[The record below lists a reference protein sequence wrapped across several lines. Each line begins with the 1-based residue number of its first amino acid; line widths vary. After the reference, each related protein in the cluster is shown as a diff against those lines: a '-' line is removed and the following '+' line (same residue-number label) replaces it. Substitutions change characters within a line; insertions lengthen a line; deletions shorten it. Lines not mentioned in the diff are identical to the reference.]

1 MIFSEKNL
9 SKIIINKTIDLNEHN
24 YKLFFLFKLIILF

>member
-9 SKIIINKTIDLNEHN
+9 SKIIINKTIDLNEDN